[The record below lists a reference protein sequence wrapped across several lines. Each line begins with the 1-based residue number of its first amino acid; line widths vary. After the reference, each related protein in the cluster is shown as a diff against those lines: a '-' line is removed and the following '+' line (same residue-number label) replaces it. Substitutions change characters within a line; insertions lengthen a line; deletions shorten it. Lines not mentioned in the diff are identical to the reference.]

1 MRQTLCFTTM
11 ANHRPVIYSRN
22 GISTADPHRA
32 RAAVEEE
39 PPRQFHVTQVR
50 DPMDTN
56 HQNPH
61 NPQQRTLS
69 ELLAR
74 STQPIFSV
82 SAMFR
87 MNPGG
92 SGGCGACGH

>member
-1 MRQTLCFTTM
+1 MRKTLCFTTM
-11 ANHRPVIYSRN
+11 ANHRPAIYSRN
-22 GISTADPHRA
+22 GISTDAHRA
-32 RAAVEEE
+32 IEEE
-39 PPRQFHVTQVR
+39 PPRQFHVTQAR

-61 NPQQRTLS
+61 NPPQRTLS

-87 MNPGG
+87 MNPIG
-92 SGGCGACGH
+92 GGCGACGH